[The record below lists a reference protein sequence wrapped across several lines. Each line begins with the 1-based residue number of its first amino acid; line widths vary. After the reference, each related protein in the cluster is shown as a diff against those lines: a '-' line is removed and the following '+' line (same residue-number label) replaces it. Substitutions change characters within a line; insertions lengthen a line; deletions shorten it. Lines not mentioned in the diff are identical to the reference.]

1 MSVKRIRKEKKRI
14 LVQVD
19 EILKSMKEYGKWWL
33 ELDSRLSDI
42 ENDIYNFKSDYI
54 ISDDTVEKSYK
65 RYLIQRKR
73 DRQRFKE
80 LVKFCYL
87 LFVFIIIE
95 ALFIGFLF
103 GLHIFWKVVVI
114 LDELLGRGYME
125 EYEPK
130 EKPVHF
136 CESCEQAFYEDDEY
150 YNIFGHILCAEC
162 IQDFKE
168 YA

>member
-1 MSVKRIRKEKKRI
+1 MSVKRTRKEKKQV
-14 LVQVD
+14 LVQID
-19 EILKSMKEYGKWWL
+19 DILKSMKEYGKWWL
-33 ELDSRLSDI
+33 ELENRVSDV

-65 RYLIQRKR
+65 RYLIQCKR

-103 GLHIFWKVVVI
+103 GLHIF
-114 LDELLGRGYME
+114 
-125 EYEPK
+125 
-130 EKPVHF
+130 
-136 CESCEQAFYEDDEY
+136 
-150 YNIFGHILCAEC
+150 
-162 IQDFKE
+162 
-168 YA
+168 